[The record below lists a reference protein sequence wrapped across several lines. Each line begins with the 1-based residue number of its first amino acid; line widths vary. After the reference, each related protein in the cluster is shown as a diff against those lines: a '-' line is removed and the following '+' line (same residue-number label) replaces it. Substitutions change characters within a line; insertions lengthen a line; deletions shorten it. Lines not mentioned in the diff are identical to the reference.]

1 MLKTCLLIVGSVM
14 ASIEVSLAAG
24 FVETFDTNPAQ
35 NGWQS
40 FGNSN
45 LFVWN
50 SSEKYLNVTW
60 DSSNSNSYFY
70 KPLGTMLTRKHRF
83 GFSFDLYLTNIAA
96 GTTPDKPYA
105 FEFAIG
111 LINFTNATS
120 SNFIRGTGSNSPNI
134 VEFDYFPDAGFGATI
149 SPTIIS
155 ASNEWAS
162 SFNFPLELNPNVL
175 FRVNI
180 DFDPDIGKLS
190 TTITSNGDPFASID
204 DVVLETDFSDF
215 FVDTLAICSY
225 TDAGQDPMWSG
236 SITAKGFVDNFS
248 FYYTPPVTPKLAINK
263 RTDNQWEITFESQSS
278 WKYSLERSDDLINWS
293 VVIPSTPGN
302 DGTMTFYRQVDESEH
317 TYFRV
322 KAEKP

>member
-14 ASIEVSLAAG
+14 ASIEVSLAVG

-35 NGWQS
+35 NRWQS

-120 SNFIRGTGSNSPNI
+120 SNFIRGTGNDSPNI
-134 VEFDYFPDAGFGATI
+134 VEFDYFPDSGFGATI
-149 SPTIIS
+149 SSTIIS
-155 ASNEWAS
+155 ASNECK
-162 SFNFPLELNPNVL
+162 FNYIISELATNVL
-175 FRVNI
+175 FKVNI
-180 DFDPDIGKLS
+180 DFDPDVGKLS
-190 TTITSNGDPFASID
+190 TTITSNGAPFASIE
-204 DVVLETDFSDF
+204 DVVLGTDFSDF

-225 TDAGQDPMWSG
+225 TDAGQVPMWAG
-236 SITAKGFVDNFS
+236 SITAKGFVDNIS
-248 FYYTPPVTPKLAINK
+248 FYYTPPITPQLAISKGSN
-263 RTDNQWEITFESQSS
+263 NQWEITFESQSS

-293 VVIPSTPGN
+293 VVIPLTPGN
-302 DGTMTFYRQVDESEH
+302 DGTMTFYSQVDESEH

>member
-1 MLKTCLLIVGSVM
+1 MLKTCLVIVGSVM

-45 LFVWN
+45 LFDWN

-70 KPLGTMLTRKHRF
+70 IPLGTTLTSQHKFR
-83 GFSFDLYLTNIAA
+83 FSFDLYLTNIAI
-96 GTTPDKPYA
+96 GTTPDKPYT

-111 LINFTNATS
+111 LINSTNATS
-120 SNFIRGTGSNSPNI
+120 KNFLRGTGFDSPNI
-134 VEFDYFPDAGFGATI
+134 VEFDYFPDSGFGATI

-155 ASNEWAS
+155 VSNEWAT
-162 SFNFPLELNPNVL
+162 SFNSPVELNTNVL
-175 FRVNI
+175 FKINME
-180 DFDPDIGKLS
+180 FNPDVGKLF
-190 TTITSNGDPFASID
+190 TTITSNGIPFTPITE
-204 DVVLETDFSDF
+204 VTVGTNFSDF

-225 TDAGQDPMWSG
+225 SDVGQDPMWSG
-236 SITAKGFVDNFS
+236 SITAKGFVDNIS
-248 FYYTPPVTPKLAINK
+248 FYYIPIVGPQLAINK
-263 RTDNQWEITFESQSS
+263 RTDNQWEITFESQST
-278 WKYSLERSDDLINWS
+278 WKYSLEHSNDLINWS
-293 VVIPSTPGN
+293 TIIPSTPGI
-302 DGTMTFYRQVDESEH
+302 DGKMTFYSQTDESEH